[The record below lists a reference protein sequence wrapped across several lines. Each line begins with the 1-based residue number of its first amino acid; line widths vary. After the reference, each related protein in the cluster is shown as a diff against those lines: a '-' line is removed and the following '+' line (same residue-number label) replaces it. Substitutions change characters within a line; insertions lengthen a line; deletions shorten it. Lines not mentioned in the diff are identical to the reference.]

1 MRSSHYPG
9 LRFASR
15 ALQVLAILE
24 LIAGVFLVWP
34 YTLVG
39 PVAGVVAAAAVVTG
53 GILLWAAAEFCALGV
68 EVAEYIRR
76 GGKFNG

>member
-1 MRSSHYPG
+1 MTPSQYPG
-9 LRFASR
+9 LRFAAK

-24 LIAGVFLVWP
+24 LIAGAFLVWP

-39 PVAGVVAAAAVVTG
+39 PVAGVIAAVAVVTG
-53 GILLWAAAEFCALGV
+53 AILLWAAAEVCALGV

-76 GGKFNG
+76 GL